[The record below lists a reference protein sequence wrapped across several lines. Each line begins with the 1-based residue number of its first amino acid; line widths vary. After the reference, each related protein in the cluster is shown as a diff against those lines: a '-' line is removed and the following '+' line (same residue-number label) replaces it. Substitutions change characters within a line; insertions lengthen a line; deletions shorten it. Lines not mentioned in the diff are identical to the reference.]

1 MSRIIQVADHREV
14 FQNMSCSDNQ
24 HNDNN
29 NVRGSSL
36 IVELLDLDAINA
48 SDDESR
54 GNHYLVD
61 LSKANNAVSANTTRI
76 DLIEKLICFYC
87 HKK

>member
-1 MSRIIQVADHREV
+1 MSRIIQVPDHRGV
-14 FQNMSCSDNQ
+14 FQNRSCSDNQ

-54 GNHYLVD
+54 GNHYFVD
-61 LSKANNAVSANTTRI
+61 FSEANNAVSANTTRI
-76 DLIEKLICFYC
+76 DLKEKWMSFYC